1 MPTKT
6 ELINKIWSQ
15 ENKYSLQAIEE
26 LRVRNWLSDGSL
38 RGVAFCH
45 AQLQS
50 ADLSNADLCDVD
62 FHQASLDFANLSEA
76 KLNSAKLNRASLQG
90 ANFDHADLTFA
101 DLHKANLRGAR
112 NLSEKQL
119 ASTGHLFGA
128 MLPDGKPY
136 DGRYNLPGDL
146 AQAKWARVEVSDSQ
160 AMADFYGVPLDTYL
174 AGQKTS
180 LSEPIVEAAA

>member
-26 LRVRNWLSDGSL
+26 MRVRNWLSDGSL
-38 RGVAFCH
+38 RGVAFCQ

-50 ADLSNADLCDVD
+50 ADLTNADLCEVD
-62 FHQASLDFANLSEA
+62 FHQASLDFANLSGA

-90 ANFDHADLTFA
+90 ANLDHADLTFA
-101 DLHKANLRGAR
+101 DMHKVNLRGAR
-112 NLSEKQL
+112 NLCEQQL
-119 ASTGHLFGA
+119 ASVSHLFGA
-128 MLPDGKPY
+128 MMPDGKPY

-146 AQAKWARVEVSDSQ
+146 GQAKWARVDVNNPK
-160 AMADFYGVPLDTYL
+160 AMADFYGVSLDTYL
-174 AGQKTS
+174 AGQN
-180 LSEPIVEAAA
+180 AAASKATA

>member
-1 MPTKT
+1 MLTKT

-76 KLNSAKLNRASLQG
+76 RLNSAKLNRASLQG
-90 ANFDHADLTFA
+90 VNFDHTDLTSA
-101 DLHKANLRGAR
+101 DMHKANLRGAR

-119 ASTGHLFGA
+119 ASVKHLFGT
-128 MLPDGKPY
+128 MMPDGQPY

-146 AQAKWARVEVSDSQ
+146 AQARWARIDVNNPQ
-160 AMADFYGVPLDTYL
+160 AMADFYGVSLETYL

-180 LSEPIVEAAA
+180 ISEAIFESAA

>member
-15 ENKYSLQAIEE
+15 ENKYSLQAVEE

-76 KLNSAKLNRASLQG
+76 RLNSAKLNRSSLQG
-90 ANFDHADLTFA
+90 ANFDHTDLTSA

-119 ASTGHLFGA
+119 ASVRHLFGA
-128 MLPDGKPY
+128 VMPNGKPY

-146 AQAKWARVEVSDSQ
+146 AQAKWAKVDMHNLQ
-160 AMADFYGVPLDTYL
+160 AMADFYGVSIETYL
-174 AGQKTS
+174 AGQET
-180 LSEPIVEAAA
+180 LVSEAIVEAVA